1 MERKNLLNA
10 AGAILLA
17 LGLNACS
24 SFSTDSRPE
33 AVATYVSLPIRMDGK
48 LEEPAWYKTPAY
60 SLVHAEMQFKN
71 SAPDVQK
78 FFRNGVVEAGKVRLL
93 WNDKYLYAGFEFTDL
108 DIVAEGQ
115 TDQLQH
121 YRLGDV
127 AELFLKPENKSWYW
141 ELYVTPRGHKSAFF
155 FPGRGLLGLPSGYPE
170 KPVLKGMIAAA
181 SFKGSLNN
189 SWDKDKKWTAEI
201 AIPLSELA
209 MAGEK
214 LDQNTP
220 WLIFFGRYNYG
231 RYLATFETSSFPRQK
246 TVNYHEQY
254 HYARLRLVKGA
265 N

>member
-1 MERKNLLNA
+1 MRWQNLLNA
-10 AGAILLA
+10 AGAFLLA
-17 LGLNACS
+17 FGLNSCS
-24 SFSTDSRPE
+24 TFSTDSRPE
-33 AVATYVSLPIRMDGK
+33 AVATYVSHPIRVDGK
-48 LEEPAWYKTPAY
+48 LEEPAWYKTPVYA
-60 SLVHAEMQFKN
+60 LVHAEAQFKD

-115 TDQLQH
+115 TDQLHH
-121 YRLGDV
+121 YRFGDV

-141 ELYVTPRGHKSAFF
+141 ELYVTPRGHKTAFF
-155 FPGRGLLGLPSGYPE
+155 YPGRGLLGLPSGFPE
-170 KPVLKGMIAAA
+170 KIALKGMIAAA

-214 LDQNTP
+214 LDQNIP

-231 RYLATFETSSFPRQK
+231 RYLITVENTSFPRQPS
-246 TVNYHEQY
+246 VNYHVHY
-254 HYARLRLVKGA
+254 YYARLKLVKGA